1 MSGSPGGA
9 PAADRKGRV
18 EPGGRVGDVSS
29 ALYAGTLQHR
39 RREPEENDFR
49 YGVYQLLLN
58 LGEIPDLA
66 SRIPIFGHNGFNLT
80 SFHDVDHLWEEERP
94 VREKL
99 ARWLDE
105 RGRVLPGGP
114 VLLLTNARVLGYVF
128 NPVSY
133 FYCLDPAGRVRFV
146 VAEVS
151 NTFGERYAYLLDGSD
166 PPPAGADRPP
176 GGAVIADRKKLFHV
190 SPFMDVE
197 GLEYRWMVGTPGPE
211 IAVHVDVLD
220 GERKFFDATLR
231 LERCPLET
239 GTLARAMAR
248 HPHMTARTIFYIHW
262 QALKLWIRGVPVRS
276 KPEPPEDALRERGE
290 R

>member
-1 MSGSPGGA
+1 MTERDGGGA
-9 PAADRKGRV
+9 AGTDGTVK
-18 EPGGRVGDVSS
+18 DVSS
-29 ALYAGTLQHR
+29 ALYVGTLQHR
-39 RREPEENDFR
+39 RLEPEENDFR

-58 LGEIPDLA
+58 LDEIPQLD
-66 SRIPIFGHNGFNLT
+66 SRIPFFGHNGFNLT
-80 SFHDVDHLWEEERP
+80 SFHDVDHLWEEARP

-105 RGRVLPGGP
+105 RGRELPDGP

-133 FYCLDPAGRVRFV
+133 FYCLDRQGRVRFV

-151 NTFGERYAYLLDGSD
+151 NTFGERYPYLLDGSG
-166 PPPAGADRPP
+166 PEADRAP
-176 GGAVIADRKKLFHV
+176 GDAVVSDRKKFFHV

-197 GLEYRWMVGTPGPE
+197 GLDYRWMVGPPGSE
-211 IAVHVDVLD
+211 LAVHIDVLD
-220 GERKFFDATLR
+220 GGRKFFDATLR
-231 LERCPLET
+231 LERSPLET
-239 GTLARAMAR
+239 RTLARALAR

-262 QALKLWIRGVPVRS
+262 QALKLWVRGVPVRS
-276 KPEPPEDALRERGE
+276 KPAPPEGALREREG

>member
-1 MSGSPGGA
+1 MSGRDGDRA
-9 PAADRKGRV
+9 AADAGTV
-18 EPGGRVGDVSS
+18 EDTSS
-29 ALYAGTLQHR
+29 ALYVGALQHR

-58 LGEIPDLA
+58 LDEIPELA

-80 SFHDVDHLWEEERP
+80 SFHDADHLWEEERP
-94 VREKL
+94 VRGKL
-99 ARWLDE
+99 ARWLEE
-105 RGRVLPGGP
+105 RGRALPDGP

-133 FYCLDPAGRVRFV
+133 FYCLDREGRVRFV

-151 NTFGERYAYLLDGSD
+151 NTFGERYGYLLDG
-166 PPPAGADRPP
+166 PAPRADRGADRGP
-176 GGAVIADRKKLFHV
+176 GGAVIAERKKLFHV

-197 GLEYRWMVGTPGPE
+197 GLEYRWMVGLPGPE
-211 IAVHVDVLD
+211 LAVHIDVLD
-220 GERKFFDATLR
+220 GGRKFFDATLR
-231 LERCPLET
+231 LERSPLET

-262 QALKLWIRGVPVRS
+262 QALKLWARGVPVRS
-276 KPEPPEDALRERGE
+276 KPEPPEDALRGREER
-290 R
+290 

>member
-1 MSGSPGGA
+1 MSAGE
-9 PAADRKGRV
+9 AAAAATEAVPV
-18 EPGGRVGDVSS
+18 EDVSS

-58 LGEIPDLA
+58 LDEIPELA

-99 ARWLDE
+99 SRWLGE
-105 RGRVLPGGP
+105 RGRELPGGP

-151 NTFGERYAYLLDGSD
+151 NTFGERYAYLLDR
-166 PPPAGADRPP
+166 PAPGAEPGP
-176 GGAVIADRKKLFHV
+176 GGAVISDRKKLFHV
-190 SPFMDVE
+190 SPFMDIE
-197 GLEYRWMVGTPGPE
+197 GLEYRWMVGAPGQE
-211 IAVHVDVLD
+211 LAVHIDVLD
-220 GERKFFDATLR
+220 GERTFFDATLR
-231 LERCPLET
+231 LERRPLET

-248 HPHMTARTIFYIHW
+248 HPHMTARTIFHIHW
-262 QALKLWIRGVPVRS
+262 QALKLWVKGVPVRS
-276 KPEPPEDALRERGE
+276 KPAPPEGVLRERE
-290 R
+290 DR